1 MATIPV
7 TCNSCGQAFDADS
20 RKAGQSSPC
29 PHCHSR
35 VEVPDGITARPVLK
49 QGAAVPAAVPQLPIS
64 PTANENAVKQAKRL
78 FLALPPPAQFA
89 AVLVDCIVA
98 ESDE

>member
-1 MATIPV
+1 
-7 TCNSCGQAFDADS
+7 
-20 RKAGQSSPC
+20 
-29 PHCHSR
+29 
-35 VEVPDGITARPVLK
+35 VPDGITARPVLK